1 MTETIKPK
9 IRPVGKS
16 DNGEEEPSL
25 SDDRDPFEVL
35 GVRSLEDVT
44 EYMKVLIG
52 GPTGSGK
59 TRFGCSA
66 AEVEEMSPV
75 LFIDVD
81 AGTMSVP
88 PKFRKNIEHYKCT
101 TWVHIQKIVDAL
113 RKTRDNPRY
122 KTVLIDDGVE
132 FSRAVMTGV
141 IGEQLKDGDHDP
153 DIPNRAD
160 YLRQQERVRKIIRFL
175 RDYPANFIMT
185 AKTREREDED
195 GAAIVPGLAGVLAT
209 ELPGYFDVVGILQV
223 KREKDDQEPTRRF
236 VLVPT
241 RKIQWVKDRTDL
253 TGKRLFIENPTM
265 NQVYRNFKE
274 RGE

>member
-1 MTETIKPK
+1 VTETIKPK
-9 IRPVGKS
+9 IRPAQSNTQDEEGG
-16 DNGEEEPSL
+16 DNGNTH
-25 SDDRDPFEVL
+25 DPFEAL
-35 GVRSLEDVT
+35 GVVKLEDYT
-44 EYMKVLIG
+44 EYVKVLIG

-75 LFIDVD
+75 LMINVD
-81 AGTMSVP
+81 AGTMSI
-88 PKFRKNIEHYKCT
+88 PKKYRQSIEVFKCV
-101 TWVHIQKIVDAL
+101 TWADIQKIVDAL
-113 RKTRDNPRY
+113 RKTRKEPRF
-122 KTVLIDDGVE
+122 KTILIDDGVE

-141 IGEQLKDGDHDP
+141 ITEQVKDGDHDP

-236 VLVPT
+236 ILVPT
-241 RKIQWVKDRTDL
+241 RKIQWVKDRTDM
-253 TGKRLFIENPTM
+253 TGKRLFVENPTM
-265 NQVYRNFKE
+265 AQIYKNFVE
-274 RGE
+274 RGD